1 MKTINKII
9 TLSVLSSVALL
20 GSSPIVPNSS
30 TIERQIQ
37 SPKDIPTAKK
47 EIVEIEG
54 SKEQKVLKDNGSNQT
69 ILIKNFNVQGNTK
82 ISNDDILNSL
92 KEFENKEL
100 NFNQIQEI
108 ATKISKL
115 YKDRGY
121 FVARAYLPAQN
132 IQQNQNI
139 LNISILEGNYG
150 EFNINNNSLVRNSVV
165 QDIFDNTKFDKVINT
180 KVIERAMLLIN
191 DRAGVKI
198 SKAQL
203 SPGTKVGSS
212 DFNIETVSEPRVDGY
227 VVSDNYGS
235 RYTGE
240 YRLQALVNINSLATL
255 GDKLS
260 VSGLI
265 SNGADLKNGKI
276 AYELPLNSYGLKT
289 D

>member
-150 EFNINNNSLVRNSVV
+150 EFNIDNNSLVRNSVV

-227 VVSDNYGS
+227 VVSDN
-235 RYTGE
+235 
-240 YRLQALVNINSLATL
+240 
-255 GDKLS
+255 
-260 VSGLI
+260 
-265 SNGADLKNGKI
+265 
-276 AYELPLNSYGLKT
+276 
-289 D
+289 